1 MHLKISHIVTATGL
15 ALAGGLTATVGLATL
30 TLETLKVNGPVYDQI
45 IDGKDLIADIL
56 PPPLFLTET
65 YSLTTEAALHP
76 NAATD
81 NIRRIEGLREAY
93 AARRDYWK
101 SSALPT
107 SLKEKLEGD
116 VLLKGDRFW
125 QVVTADYLPALKA
138 GDDLAV
144 HATLNALRESF
155 RAHEA
160 AVGELVTSAD
170 TYLKDIES
178 SAARQSFRKE
188 TIEIS
193 AGLLLILMSVGSVI
207 FVRRRA
213 LRPLDRISRHMTA
226 MASGDLAQPVPHSG
240 RKDEIG
246 DIASALAVFR
256 QAGLDKQRLEIEAAA
271 ARNAAE
277 ADRAMREARTVSDAE
292 TLQVVVDNL
301 GAGLH
306 RLAECNI
313 QLTIDQQFGE
323 RFEPLRMDF
332 NNSIAEFQRTLE
344 EVLAQT
350 HALRDNGMEMR
361 DAADNLARRT
371 EQQAAALEQT
381 AAALE
386 QVTSTVRTS
395 SERTQDTHS
404 LVKDAKSCAESSG
417 TVVRQAISAM
427 QRIEKASTEI
437 SQIIGV
443 IDDIAFQTNLL
454 ALNAGVEAARAGEAG
469 KGFAV
474 VAQEVRELAQRSAQA
489 AREIK
494 GLISNSENEVVAGVR
509 LVGDTG
515 SALDRIGDFVARI
528 NENIDAIAHAAREQS
543 TGLQEISSSV
553 HEIDQMTQQNA
564 AMVEETTAI
573 SHTLAEGSDQLAALV
588 GRFKLNRRAAVRQTG
603 PQTTRPTIAA

>member
-1 MHLKISHIVTATGL
+1 M
-15 ALAGGLTATVGLATL
+15 

-76 NAATD
+76 DAATD
-81 NIRRIEGLREAY
+81 NIGRIESLREAY
-93 AARRDYWK
+93 ATRRGYWK

-107 SLKEKLEGD
+107 SLKDKLESD

-155 RAHEA
+155 RAHET

-188 TIEIS
+188 AIEIS

-226 MASGDLAQPVPHSG
+226 MASGDLAQPVPYSG

-256 QAGLDKQRLEIEAAA
+256 QAGLDKQRLEMEAAA

-313 QLTIDQQFGE
+313 QLTIDQHFDE

-344 EVLAQT
+344 QVLSET

-417 TVVRQAISAM
+417 TIVRQAISAM

-588 GRFKLNRRAAVRQTG
+588 GRFKLNRRAAIRQTG
-603 PQTTRPTIAA
+603 PQTARPTIAA